1 MKLLCRIIVL
11 CALLI
16 NTSKGY
22 SKPGATQGGD
32 VTYTIN
38 EGASIVLHASST
50 NAAAYQ
56 WYKEGV
62 RIEGAVN
69 KDYTAT
75 AAGMYSVVAF
85 NAGGCPSEISDP
97 VKIVVNPATQ
107 PPPPAGNPDT
117 VVDLAVTIASS
128 NTHAAPGDSYTYVMV
143 ANNKS
148 PITGTDV
155 KVSYVL
161 PENLVYMPL
170 PGMDGIVKYDKAT
183 RLITWSISRINQND
197 PKTLVVGVK
206 VVTPGM
212 VQSIVNIKGKQIDPV
227 MANNVDQTVQQ
238 VYPLVITNVFT
249 PNGDGVNDTFVIP
262 HLETYLENE
271 ITIINRWGNVVYQKT
286 NYKNDWDGSG
296 LVEGTYFYVLR
307 AKNKTGVWDTY
318 KGYLTLLRTRI

>member
-1 MKLLCRIIVL
+1 M
-11 CALLI
+11 
-16 NTSKGY
+16 TSKAY
-22 SKPGATQGGD
+22 SKLISDMGGD

-62 RIEGAVN
+62 RIEGAVS

-85 NAGGCPSEISDP
+85 NVEGCPSLVSDP
-97 VKIVVNPATQ
+97 VKIIVNPVTM
-107 PPPPAGNPDT
+107 PPTSNSDT
-117 VVDLAVTIASS
+117 LVDLAVTIASS
-128 NTHAAPGDSYTYVMV
+128 NIHASPGDSYTYIVV
-143 ANNKS
+143 ASNKS
-148 PITGTDV
+148 PITGTHV
-155 KVSYVL
+155 KISYKL
-161 PENLVYMPL
+161 PENLVYVPQ
-170 PGMDGIVKYDKAT
+170 PGMGNEVKYDKET
-183 RLITWSISRINQND
+183 RMLTWSINQIKQND
-197 PKTLVVGVK
+197 PRTLMVPVK

-262 HLETYLENE
+262 HLETYTENE

-307 AKNKTGVWDTY
+307 AKNKAGIWDTY

>member
-16 NTSKGY
+16 IISKGY
-22 SKPGATQGGD
+22 SKPITNQGGD
-32 VTYTIN
+32 VTYTIS

-62 RIEGAVN
+62 SIAGAVN

-75 AAGMYSVVAF
+75 VAGMYSVVAF

-97 VKIVVNPATQ
+97 VKVVVNPVT
-107 PPPPAGNPDT
+107 PPPPASKPDT
-117 VVDLAVTIASS
+117 VVDLAVSIVSS
-128 NTHAAPGDSYTYVMV
+128 NIHASPGDSYSYIMI
-143 ANNKS
+143 ADNKS

-161 PENLVYMPL
+161 PENLVYLPQ
-170 PGMDGIVKYDKAT
+170 PGMDGILKYDRAT
-183 RLITWSISRINQND
+183 RMLTWNISQIKQND
-197 PKTLVVGVK
+197 PRTLVITVK
-206 VVTPGM
+206 AVTPGM
-212 VQSIVNIKGKQIDPV
+212 VESIVNIKGKQIDPV
-227 MANNVDQTVQQ
+227 MANNIDQTVQQ
-238 VYPLVITNVFT
+238 VYPQVITNVFT

-262 HLETYLENE
+262 HLETYTENE

>member
-1 MKLLCRIIVL
+1 MLII
-11 CALLI
+11 
-16 NTSKGY
+16 TSKGY
-22 SKPGATQGGD
+22 SRTWSNQGGD

-38 EGASIVLHASST
+38 EGTSIVLHASSA

-62 RIEGAVN
+62 RIDGAVN

-75 AAGMYSVVAF
+75 VAGMYSVVAF
-85 NAGGCPSEISDP
+85 NTGGCPSEVSDP
-97 VKIVVNPATQ
+97 VKVIVNPVTI
-107 PPPPAGNPDT
+107 PPANPDT

-128 NTHAAPGDSYTYVMV
+128 NMHAAPGDSYTYVLE

-148 PITGTDV
+148 PITGTDIIV
-155 KVSYVL
+155 RYVL
-161 PENLVYMPL
+161 PENLVYLPQ
-170 PGMDGIVKYDKAT
+170 PGMSDVVKYDMAT
-183 RLITWSISRINQND
+183 RTITWSISQIKQND
-197 PKTLVVGVK
+197 PTRLVLTVK
-206 VVTPGM
+206 VLTPGM

-227 MANNVDQTVQQ
+227 LANNVDQTVQQ

-262 HLETYLENE
+262 GLETYSDNE
-271 ITIINRWGNVVYQKT
+271 LTIINRWGNVVYQKT

-307 AKNKTGVWDTY
+307 AKNKAGVWDTY